1 MCLYRLAEALHE
13 DIDTVRS
20 WPYEK
25 IRGWLAYFA
34 IKAEENKK
42 NG

>member
-1 MCLYRLAEALHE
+1 MTHYRLAEALGE

-25 IRGWLAYFA
+25 IRGWLAYYQV
-34 IKAEENKK
+34 K
-42 NG
+42 NDGS